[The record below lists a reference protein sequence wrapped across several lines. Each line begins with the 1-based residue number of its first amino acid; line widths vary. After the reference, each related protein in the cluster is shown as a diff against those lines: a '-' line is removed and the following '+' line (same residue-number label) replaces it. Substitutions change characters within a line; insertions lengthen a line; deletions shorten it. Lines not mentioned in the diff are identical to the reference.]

1 MYQTF
6 VNLILKY
13 EATAYAAKHHTGRFV
28 DSFIFYIRIIYII
41 INIYIIY
48 IIGNFFKTNKP
59 IDTLT
64 YAKVIA
70 RKIHNNTKAILQPTQ
85 SIG

>member
-1 MYQTF
+1 MKQRRMPQNIIQVDSSIHLFFTF
-6 VNLILKY
+6 VL
-13 EATAYAAKHHTGRFV
+13 
-28 DSFIFYIRIIYII
+28 YII

-48 IIGNFFKTNKP
+48 IIEIFFKTNKP

-64 YAKVIA
+64 YTKVIA
-70 RKIHNNTKAILQPTQ
+70 GKIHNNTRAILQPTQ

>member
-6 VNLILKY
+6 VNSILKY

-28 DSFIFYIRIIYII
+28 DSFIFYIRIIYNNKYIY
-41 INIYIIY
+41 NIYNR
-48 IIGNFFKTNKP
+48 NFFKTNKP

-64 YAKVIA
+64 YTKVIA
-70 RKIHNNTKAILQPTQ
+70 GKIHNNTRAILQPTQ